1 MNDYTFTRMK
11 KLTAALYAV
20 LLLASSLSAQDGDFL
35 QENEPYN
42 LPQVRIND
50 HSASLQRGLFPEYYR
65 THSAESDMRWVIK
78 NDSALIDFWETMG
91 DSILVTLETLGG
103 IAWQEESFDL
113 YFLRWYPSVGEA
125 DPLIIPLGGI
135 RGAALTEA
143 APTSSRMR
151 FNIIFQLSRRLLAQV
166 DRSWHDSPSAH
177 DGLNPL
183 AEHALMR
190 PGPYRRDN
198 LALLLAMVTSQSVI
212 GLDSTYAAYHS
223 AFWQKRLP
231 GKQIFEKYILSDWI
245 LTPNHTLY
253 DWVLEEPASSSLT
266 RASRPPRRP
275 KRSVIAGRPM
285 TFIEDLPI
293 KGQFGF
299 SVKRNAANR
308 LIVDKID
315 PMRAGFANG
324 LREDDIIL
332 SVNGRRVR
340 SHKQMVERIF
350 ETFFDDGATLTVI
363 RGEESFSLSFRPI
376 MVAVEEYDDLFW
388 EEYEES
394 LLEQGNEDSLLDS
407 VDEDDRA
414 EPTPE

>member
-1 MNDYTFTRMK
+1 MK
-11 KLTAALYAV
+11 TIASAV
-20 LLLASSLSAQDGDFL
+20 CTLLLLACSLVAQDDRFL
-35 QENEPYN
+35 QADDLYN
-42 LPQVRIND
+42 LPLVRIND
-50 HSASLQRGLFPEYYR
+50 HSASLQRGLFPQYYR
-65 THSAESDMRWVIK
+65 THSAESDMRWVLK

-91 DSILVTLETLGG
+91 DSILVTLETLSG
-103 IAWQEESFDL
+103 IAWREESFDL

-151 FNIIFQLSRRLLAQV
+151 FNIILQLSRRLLAQV
-166 DRSWHDSPSAH
+166 DRSWHDAPSAH
-177 DGLNPL
+177 DGLNQL

-275 KRSVIAGRPM
+275 KRSVIAGRPL

-299 SVKRNAANR
+299 SVKRNASNR
-308 LIVDKID
+308 LIVDRID
-315 PMRAGFANG
+315 PLRAGFANG

-350 ETFFDDGATLTVI
+350 ETFLDDGATLTVI

-376 MVAVEEYDDLFW
+376 MVVDDEYDDLFW

-394 LLEQGNEDSLLDS
+394 LFEQGDDSLLNSDDQ
-407 VDEDDRA
+407 DERT